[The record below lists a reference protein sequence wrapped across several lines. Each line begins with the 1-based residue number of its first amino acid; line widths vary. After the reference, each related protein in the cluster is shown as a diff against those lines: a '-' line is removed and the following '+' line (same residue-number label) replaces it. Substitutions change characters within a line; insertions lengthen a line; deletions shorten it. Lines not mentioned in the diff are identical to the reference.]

1 MTTNTHTGRATA
13 LVTLLGLGLALAA
26 GCGGGPAATGPA
38 SLAGTWPEQPDDYR
52 QVTERWTRR
61 GILRSATE
69 QVLEVFA
76 TLKSPEWHAAHVA
89 YLAETEQLTAAAR
102 AELAT
107 NAQLAATQGP
117 YEVALMMTT
126 HDRRENDL
134 DKGDR
139 SVWRVV
145 LTDAQGNALAPVEI
159 VRDRRPRG
167 VIAAE
172 LPYLNDF
179 AVPYILR
186 FPRDL
191 ALMGPD
197 AKQIALKISSARG
210 AVTLIWLDPQG

>member
-1 MTTNTHTGRATA
+1 MTMNTRTCRVAA
-13 LVTLLGLGLALAA
+13 LAALWFLGVSAGLAA
-26 GCGGGPAATGPA
+26 GCSSGPRATGPV
-38 SLAGTWPEQPDDYR
+38 SLAGTWPAQPEGYR
-52 QVTERWTRR
+52 EVTERWTRHA
-61 GILRSATE
+61 ILRSSTE

-89 YLAETEQLTAAAR
+89 YLAETEQLSPAAR

-107 NAQLAATQGP
+107 SAQLTATQGP

-126 HDRRENDL
+126 YDRRENDL
-134 DKGDR
+134 DKGKR
-139 SVWRVV
+139 SIWRVV
-145 LTDAQGNALAPVEI
+145 LTDGQGNALEPLEI
-159 VRDRRPRG
+159 ERDRRPRG

-179 AVPYILR
+179 ATPYVVR

-197 AKQIALKISSARG
+197 AKQIALKISSTRG
-210 AVTLIWLDPQG
+210 AVTLIWLNR